1 MLKISPFQQSWLNY
15 LLAPLTVGVASVVS
29 GAIPV
34 TANPIIWRSQPQT
47 CSSIIY
53 GSPIPAPVPVNPVTG
68 QPCSFSSNNNQDY
81 NYRDYNYRDYN
92 YRDYDYRDYNSARNQ
107 VRGTIRNSTLINPT
121 IIDSTISDSVLID
134 PTIINSSRYNRGIII
149 RSNVIQRTPGIT
161 IHIGK

>member
-1 MLKISPFQQSWLNY
+1 MLKISPFQQSWLNH
-15 LLAPLTVGVASVVS
+15 LLAPLTVGVALVVS

-34 TANPIIWRSQPQT
+34 TANPIILRSQPQI

-53 GSPIPAPVPVNPVTG
+53 GSPIPSPVPVNPVTG
-68 QPCSFSSNNNQDY
+68 TPCSFSSNNY
-81 NYRDYNYRDYN
+81 PDYNYRDYN
-92 YRDYDYRDYNSARNQ
+92 YRDYDYGYDNSTRNP

-134 PTIINSSRYNRGIII
+134 PTIINSSRYNRRVII

>member
-15 LLAPLTVGVASVVS
+15 LLAPLTVGVALVVS

-34 TANPIIWRSQPQT
+34 TANPIILRSQPQT

-53 GSPIPAPVPVNPVTG
+53 GSPIPSPVPVNPVTG
-68 QPCSFSSNNNQDY
+68 QPCSLSSNNYHN
-81 NYRDYNYRDYN
+81 YN

-107 VRGTIRNSTLINPT
+107 VRGTIQNSTLINPT

-134 PTIINSSRYNRGIII
+134 PTIINSSRRRVII

>member
-15 LLAPLTVGVASVVS
+15 LLAPLTVGVALVVS

-34 TANPIIWRSQPQT
+34 TANPRIVQSKT
-47 CSSIIY
+47 CSSVIY

-68 QPCSFSSNNNQDY
+68 QPCSFSFN

-92 YRDYDYRDYNSARNQ
+92 YRDYDYGYDNSARNQ

-134 PTIINSSRYNRGIII
+134 PTIINSSRYNRRVII